1 MTLKCNFLD
10 VSHKYQG
17 QNPGS
22 RQQELFAQH
31 RLEAVNRVRSGRPY
45 VANSSQWDCVL
56 RTMANPTS
64 AFLRAGPSLVPSP
77 VTATT
82 SRFSVMRDSMIP
94 LTSVYLSCGD
104 DRASTRNFGQIL
116 SNPACETCEIA
127 ATNKLQNPNKG
138 TQPGPETEPELRNM
152 CTSGT
157 SKRD

>member
-1 MTLKCNFLD
+1 MFPTNIKVKIQDLGNRNCLP
-10 VSHKYQG
+10 S
-17 QNPGS
+17 
-22 RQQELFAQH
+22 H
-31 RLEAVNRVRSGRPY
+31 RLEAVNRVYSGSPCG
-45 VANSSQWDCVL
+45 ANGSQWECVL

-116 SNPACETCEIA
+116 SNPACETCEIGENIVPLGFA
-127 ATNKLQNPNKG
+127 KLLLN
-138 TQPGPETEPELRNM
+138 
-152 CTSGT
+152 
-157 SKRD
+157 